1 MIPILY
7 LILGAIVGCM
17 AIVFL
22 YLNAK
27 IDALASPAKQTKKR
41 NSPQP
46 LKEIRKDSPVYSIS
60 YFSDAVAQDDFTN
73 EDLTQTEI
81 QKIKEVPIEEETDPE
96 IEEIIEN
103 LSDDE

>member
-1 MIPILY
+1 MIPIIY
-7 LILGAIVGCM
+7 LILGAIVGCI
-17 AIVFL
+17 AISFF

-27 IDALASPAKQTKKR
+27 IDALASPAKPAKKR
-41 NSPQP
+41 DSPSP
-46 LKEIRKDSPVYSIS
+46 IKTPREDSPVYSIS
-60 YFSDAVAQDDFTN
+60 YFSDAIAQDDLAN

-103 LSDDE
+103 LDA